1 HRSEADNGAALRA
14 AILALR
20 PGDRLEIGAGR
31 YVIAA
36 RLGIRLAGTAS
47 HPIWIAA
54 RDGARVVLTRPD
66 PAQNAL
72 NVEFGRLVALQG
84 LEITGGGT
92 GVKLYDCVEVWLDRC
107 HVHHVGGVGI
117 AANSADTARLWLT
130 RNEVHD
136 AAGSGEG
143 LYLGAARGAF

>member
-1 HRSEADNGAALRA
+1 VPCAVLCAAACAPPRAPADDATPRVGAPDLAAGPSAARPAFAPAWGMVAPARVLVHDFDPHRSEADNGAALRA

-72 NVEFGRLVALQG
+72 NVDFGRFLALQG
-84 LEITGGGT
+84 LEITG
-92 GVKLYDCVEVWLDRC
+92 
-107 HVHHVGGVGI
+107 
-117 AANSADTARLWLT
+117 
-130 RNEVHD
+130 
-136 AAGSGEG
+136 
-143 LYLGAARGAF
+143 